1 MNVDVIGEIDAVI
14 TTECIDLST
23 VFHCDLYHEYEYEQ
37 EYEMF
42 DEQYSFSDIADAIDD
57 IVLENI

>member
-23 VFHCDLYHEYEYEQ
+23 VFHCDLFHEYEH

-42 DEQYSFSDIADAIDD
+42 DDEQYSFSDIADAIDD